1 MKSLS
6 IFLFFIFFHSF
17 GQTVNDLIIK
27 KVNQYRKE
35 YGLSP
40 LKYSPQA
47 KLANSQ
53 MLTYMVETS
62 TMPFDH
68 SQKLQ
73 SSFGKT
79 FDNFTDRIVY
89 LYGNNFNYIG
99 ENLCTFDDKK
109 TDEERANRVL
119 EIWKNSLPH
128 NALLLSLKYDGV
140 CVGSKVS
147 NTIYYGDVFYQN
159 NPTFYCV
166 LTMYK

>member
-1 MKSLS
+1 MKTIS
-6 IFLFFIFFHSF
+6 IFIFFIFFHSF

-27 KVNQYRKE
+27 KINQYRKE
-35 YGLSP
+35 YGLTP
-40 LKYSPQA
+40 LKYSSEA
-47 KLANSQ
+47 KLANTQ
-53 MLTYMVETS
+53 MLTYMVETF

-73 SSFGKT
+73 SSFGQT
-79 FDNFTDRIVY
+79 FDNFTDRITY
-89 LYGNNFNYIG
+89 LYGYNYNYIG

-119 EIWKNSLPH
+119 EIWKNSPSH
-128 NALLLSLKYDGV
+128 NELLLDTKYDGV

-147 NTIYYGDVFYQN
+147 NTIYYGNVLYRN